1 MRSLQPERRAFSASH
16 RTRRSGETRERDA
29 GSHIGVAGRRRGRR
43 GAARRRGHSETA
55 AGSRSSGA
63 AEPETAELRARPEL
77 EPKRAGA
84 AAGLVLPPL
93 AGGGTSAGA
102 AGAGGGGGYG
112 GGRPSLSRASLPRR
126 PLSLSLSPCSLPA
139 PIPPIR
145 SLRLGRFAHRRGVC
159 AATNGSGG
167 GCCGCC
173 CGCCRCCCSTPATAA
188 AAAAAA
194 VAAAAGCALTLAPL
208 PCLARLFV
216 GVFGR
221 GLPTGQQR
229 GAGGW
234 GAAGF
239 GGFPLIFSPFLPVFT
254 IAIKL

>member
-1 MRSLQPERRAFSASH
+1 MSR
-16 RTRRSGETRERDA
+16 RRSGSRRSGAEYAAPAEY
-29 GSHIGVAGRRRGRR
+29 GGRRRGARRRR
-43 GAARRRGHSETA
+43 GVARRRGHSEAA